1 MTNFFKKILS
11 FDLADKYYFQ
21 RPSSGWILA
30 GLPNLE
36 IKIMRIRGVP
46 IGAGIQLPSDVIR
59 SRWIFGLTHHE
70 TQGYAFEDNLCFFR
84 CLAYH
89 LGSSLRCLEG
99 PANRLKERLEEH
111 TGKSFDDGVEV
122 SMLPII
128 EKILT
133 LISTYILSK
142 KTRQVR
148 WFNYLKQIMKPLC
161 ISICLKIIF
170 LI

>member
-1 MTNFFKKILS
+1 MVDFFKKILS
-11 FDLADKYYFQ
+11 LDLADKYYFQ

-46 IGAGIQLPSDVIR
+46 IGAGIQLPPQVRR
-59 SRWIFGLTHHE
+59 SRSIIAMTHYKTNGFAYE
-70 TQGYAFEDNLCFFR
+70 VNLCFFR

-122 SMLPII
+122 C
-128 EKILT
+128 T
-133 LISTYILSK
+133 LSVI
-142 KTRQVR
+142 
-148 WFNYLKQIMKPLC
+148 
-161 ISICLKIIF
+161 
-170 LI
+170 